1 MNGQVDSLRSAHRRA
16 YAVGLLLCFGT
27 PGLIGLMLGL
37 GVVPPGQQVPEGIY
51 QQVGYLFTGLVFLSG
66 AWVWGRRGRM
76 LREFKG
82 LPESRRP
89 AVILRDT
96 LLYAVL
102 FEASS
107 LCGLVYW
114 LLVGAHAARHVWGF
128 LLLTPL
134 LFLGLVPR
142 FEQWSKA
149 LESESSGYPL

>member
-1 MNGQVDSLRSAHRRA
+1 MNRPANSLLSAHRRA
-16 YAVGLLLCFGT
+16 YALGLALCVGT
-27 PGLIGLMLGL
+27 PGLIGLLLGL
-37 GVVPPGQQVPEGIY
+37 GVVPPGQQVPEGVY

-76 LREFKG
+76 LREFKS
-82 LPESRRP
+82 LPESRRL
-89 AVILRDT
+89 AVILRET

-114 LLVGAHAARHVWGF
+114 LLVGAHAGRHVWGF

-142 FEQWSKA
+142 FEQWSKV
-149 LESESSGYPL
+149 L